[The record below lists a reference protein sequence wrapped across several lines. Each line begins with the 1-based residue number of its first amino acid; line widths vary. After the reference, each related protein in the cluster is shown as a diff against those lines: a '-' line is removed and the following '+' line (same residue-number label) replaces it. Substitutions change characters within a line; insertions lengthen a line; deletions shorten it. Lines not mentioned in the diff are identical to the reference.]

1 MIRGFFRLVGL
12 LLLAGGFLFLVYDG
26 ARSIA
31 DQTIRLTR
39 LGEFWN
45 DINQASQVSAQK
57 TIEGVSPWL
66 WNTAGKFVLGQ
77 PTWAVLGVIG
87 ILLMLIFRRRP
98 RLIGYG
104 RD

>member
-1 MIRGFFRLVGL
+1 MIRGFFRLLGL
-12 LLLAGGFLFLVYDG
+12 LLLASGFIFLVYDG

-31 DQTIRLTR
+31 DQSLRLTR

-45 DINQASQVSAQK
+45 DINQASQQAFRV

-66 WNTAGKFVLGQ
+66 WNTPAKFVLDQ
-77 PTWAVLGVIG
+77 PTWAVLGVLG
-87 ILLMLIFRRRP
+87 ILLMLLFRPKRQ
-98 RLIGYG
+98 LIGYG